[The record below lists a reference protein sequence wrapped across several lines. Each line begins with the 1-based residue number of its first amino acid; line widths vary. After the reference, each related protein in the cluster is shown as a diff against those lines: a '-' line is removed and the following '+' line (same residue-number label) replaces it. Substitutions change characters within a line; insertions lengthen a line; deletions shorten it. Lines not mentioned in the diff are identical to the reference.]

1 MAVEFEFTAGKNFH
15 FTSAFASRFDAV
27 VKEERVYLPDTLG
40 DGFIQEVYPKAGI
53 SLCIHNYVLKEE
65 FVLKR
70 LTSSSDDILTF
81 KFDCRTDFKSNGSEN
96 GSFFSGKNTCEVEF
110 STGNFFTELIIPK
123 EIKISFLVISISR
136 QTLLDLLHL
145 EEGCPIEKLLKHN
158 KSFVLHEEMN
168 LQMQSTLKEITKIDE
183 TTRLATLLY
192 QIKAHELIYQLFA
205 KLISRSESKMI
216 PVDQADADQIYLA
229 KMLILK
235 DLSVPPELGK
245 LAENIGMSLTKMKQ
259 LYRQVF
265 GDSIYN
271 YYQTARMN
279 EAARLLQYLSV
290 SETGYRLGFSN
301 LSHFAR
307 LFEKFHKV
315 KPKRFK
321 DDLKNE
327 RTGKVVYQSVS

>member
-1 MAVEFEFTAGKNFH
+1 MAVEFEFSAGENFH

-27 VKEERVYLPDTLG
+27 VKDERVFLPDFLG
-40 DGFIQEVYPKAGI
+40 DGFIQEVYPGVGI

-70 LTSSSDDILTF
+70 LPSSSDEMLTF
-81 KFDCRTDFKSNGSEN
+81 KFDCRTDFNGSEN

-123 EIKISFLVISISR
+123 AIEISFLVVSVSR
-136 QTLLDLLHL
+136 QKLLDLLHL
-145 EEGCPIEKLLKHN
+145 ETDSPTEILLKHN
-158 KSFVLHEEMN
+158 RSFVLHEEMN
-168 LQMQSTLKEITKIDE
+168 LQMQRTLKEITAINDN
-183 TTRLATLLY
+183 TRLAILLY

-205 KLISRSESKMI
+205 KLISRSESKVI
-216 PVDQADADQIYLA
+216 PIDQADADQIYLA
-229 KMLILK
+229 KTLILQ
-235 DLSVPPELGK
+235 DLSEPPELGK
-245 LAENIGMSLTKMKQ
+245 LAENIGMSLTKMNQ

-307 LFEKFHKV
+307 LFEKFHKI

-321 DDLKNE
+321 DDFKNE
-327 RTGKVVYQSVS
+327 KAGKS

>member
-1 MAVEFEFTAGKNFH
+1 MAVEFEFSAGENFH
-15 FTSAFASRFDAV
+15 FTSEFAMRFGGL
-27 VKEERVYLPDTLG
+27 VKKERVYLPDKLG
-40 DGFIQEVYPKAGI
+40 NGFIQEVYPGVGI

-70 LTSSSDDILTF
+70 LTSSSDDMLTF
-81 KFDCRTDFKSNGSEN
+81 KFDCRTDFKISGSEQS
-96 GSFFSGKNTCEVEF
+96 SFFSGKNTCEVEF
-110 STGNFFTELIIPK
+110 STGNFFTVLTIPK
-123 EIKISFLVISISR
+123 EIEVSFLVISISR
-136 QTLLDLLHL
+136 QKLLDLLHL
-145 EEGCPIEKLLKHN
+145 EADSPTENLLKHN
-158 KSFVLHEEMN
+158 RSFVLHEEMN
-168 LQMQSTLKEITKIDE
+168 LQMQHILKEITSIGED
-183 TTRLATLLY
+183 TRLATLLY

-205 KLISRSESKMI
+205 KLISRSENKVVPI
-216 PVDQADADQIYLA
+216 DRADADQIYLA
-229 KMLILK
+229 KTLILK
-235 DLSVPPELGK
+235 DLGIPPELGK
-245 LAENIGMSLTKMKQ
+245 LAEAIGMSLTKMKQ

-290 SETGYRLGFSN
+290 SETGYHLGFSN

-321 DDLKNE
+321 DDLKKIAKPENL
-327 RTGKVVYQSVS
+327 

>member
-1 MAVEFEFTAGKNFH
+1 MAVEFEFSAGENFH
-15 FTSAFASRFDAV
+15 FTSAFASRFDAT
-27 VKEERVYLPDTLG
+27 VKDERVFLPDFLG
-40 DGFIQEVYPKAGI
+40 DGFIQEVYPGVGI
-53 SLCIHNYVLKEE
+53 SLCIHNYILKEE

-70 LTSSSDDILTF
+70 LPSSSDDMLTF
-81 KFDCRTDFKSNGSEN
+81 KFDCRTDFNGSEN
-96 GSFFSGKNTCEVEF
+96 GSFFSGKSTSEVEF

-123 EIKISFLVISISR
+123 EIVISFLVISISR
-136 QTLLDLLHL
+136 QTLLELLHL
-145 EEGCPIEKLLKHN
+145 QDESPTEKLLKHN
-158 KSFVLHEEMN
+158 KSFVLHEEMS
-168 LQMQSTLKEITKIDE
+168 LQMQRTLKEITTIDDQ
-183 TTRLATLLY
+183 TRLATLLY

-205 KLISRSESKMI
+205 KLISRSESRVI
-216 PVDQADADQIYLA
+216 PIDQSDAEQIYLA
-229 KMLILK
+229 KTLILK
-235 DLSVPPELGK
+235 DLSEPPELGK

-307 LFEKFHKV
+307 LFEKFHKI

-321 DDLKNE
+321 DDLKNNRIVKLE
-327 RTGKVVYQSVS
+327 YQSVS